1 MNPKLLLGLALVLS
15 GGLFGCSKADHSTSE
30 VAAPPSP
37 RFPKTLK
44 SKWTLQTNAIVEI
57 PISPS
62 DLKLKKAIYKAQYLP
77 TNSMDIA
84 VVAFRNPHSGRV
96 WVGHEMEFYTETDSK
111 IVGGFLKSG
120 VVRWCDGL
128 VSKQNDLESA
138 IGVFDKEVDG
148 SALARSCT
156 GHDSDLRNVLR
167 RRFITKGSDLDSETI
182 QSKVKSVATKNEQ
195 VQIDMENPV
204 THSTAS
210 VWIETKT
217 WKPIKAIEDGQQ
229 IFPKP

>member
-156 GHDSDLRNVLR
+156 GR
-167 RRFITKGSDLDSETI
+167 DLDSETI